1 MAYVRCGGMDA
12 SQSNGGVTMSKQI
25 AQQDQI
31 IMPNS
36 ITITFQIVRKSNHSL
51 VAEFATRAQAVEFV
65 EVNGLNKD
73 ELLLI
78 QTSLDSWE

>member
-1 MAYVRCGGMDA
+1 
-12 SQSNGGVTMSKQI
+12 MSK
-25 AQQDQI
+25 
-31 IMPNS
+31 S

-65 EVNGLNKD
+65 EANGLNKA

>member
-1 MAYVRCGGMDA
+1 
-12 SQSNGGVTMSKQI
+12 
-25 AQQDQI
+25 
-31 IMPNS
+31 MPNQ
-36 ITITFQIVRKSNHSL
+36 ITITFQILRKANHSL

-65 EVNGLNKD
+65 EANGLNKA

>member
-1 MAYVRCGGMDA
+1 
-12 SQSNGGVTMSKQI
+12 MSK
-25 AQQDQI
+25 
-31 IMPNS
+31 S
-36 ITITFQIVRKSNHSL
+36 FTITFQIVRKANHSL

-65 EVNGLNKD
+65 ESNGLNID

>member
-1 MAYVRCGGMDA
+1 
-12 SQSNGGVTMSKQI
+12 
-25 AQQDQI
+25 
-31 IMPNS
+31 MPNS

-65 EVNGLNKD
+65 EANGLNKA